1 MTKTTFYLSL
11 YIIGI
16 IIASAGIICLFSIL
30 YPIKYKETI
39 TEIANQYNIEP
50 VMIAS
55 IINAE
60 SGFDTGAISNV
71 GAVGL
76 MQLMPAT
83 AEYIAQKNGLEYDS
97 ACLTEP
103 EYNITLGTAYFSYLL
118 EIFGD
123 TDTAICAYNA
133 GPNKVKEWLQNDE
146 YSKNGV
152 LLSTPYPATNYYLAK
167 IRQNV
172 QIYTKFF

>member
-1 MTKTTFYLSL
+1 MSKVVRR
-11 YIIGI
+11 I
-16 IIASAGIICLFSIL
+16 IIFIILIILVCALIAGVFFYF
-30 YPIKYKETI
+30 YPLKYKDTI
-39 TEIANQYNIEP
+39 IEIANQYNIEP

-60 SGFDTGAISNV
+60 SGFDANSVSNV

-83 AEYIAQKNGLEYDS
+83 AEYIALKSGIEYDS
-97 ACLTEP
+97 ARLTEP
-103 EYNITLGTAYFSYLL
+103 RYNITLGTAYFAYLL
-118 EIFGD
+118 KIFGD

-133 GPNKVKEWLQNDE
+133 GPNKVQEWLSNSE

-172 QIYTKFF
+172 QIYSKFF

>member
-1 MTKTTFYLSL
+1 
-11 YIIGI
+11 
-16 IIASAGIICLFSIL
+16 
-30 YPIKYKETI
+30 
-39 TEIANQYNIEP
+39 
-50 VMIAS
+50 MIAS

-60 SGFDTGAISNV
+60 SGFDTNAISNV

-76 MQLMPAT
+76 MQLMPST
-83 AEYIAQKNGLEYDS
+83 AEYIALKSGIKYDS
-97 ACLTEP
+97 ARLTEP
-103 EYNITLGTAYFSYLL
+103 RYNIILGTAYFAYLL

-123 TDTAICAYNA
+123 TDTTICAYNA
-133 GPNKVKEWLQNDE
+133 GPNKVQEWLSNSK